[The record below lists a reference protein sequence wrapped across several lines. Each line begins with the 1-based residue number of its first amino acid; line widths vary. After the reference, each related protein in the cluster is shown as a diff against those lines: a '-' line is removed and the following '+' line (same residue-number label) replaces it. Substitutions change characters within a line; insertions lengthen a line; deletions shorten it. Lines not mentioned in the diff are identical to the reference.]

1 MKPMKLIIMQEQ
13 EEQTVAMELA
23 MDLMVKAK
31 VQLPVHGD
39 RQQEHCM
46 PAEVEV
52 EVEVGT
58 LSQAEPEELEAV
70 AEEGTDTQPEP
81 QERPILAEGQEGTVI
96 SAQMSA

>member
-1 MKPMKLIIMQEQ
+1 MKPMKLFIMQEQ

-46 PAEVEV
+46 PAEVG
-52 EVEVGT
+52 VEVGT

>member
-52 EVEVGT
+52 EVGT

-96 SAQMSA
+96 RAQMSA

>member
-39 RQQEHCM
+39 RQQEPCM
-46 PAEVEV
+46 PAEV